1 MAFDPSTATLVPE
14 AEPPVSRRFDPTT
27 ATLEPEASKQPR
39 AAAPLWEP
47 YDKAASQA
55 ADARFL
61 ASGEPAPTAPFLYP
75 GETVGG
81 PASPE
86 DASGS
91 GLTAV
96 PKSKLAPVF
105 SAAKR
110 GWEETPNI
118 VGPEAEAWIKQ
129 HGGGDR
135 LIGALNSPSL
145 LLGAGMAGFRGAQE
159 LVNQELIPVVGEQ
172 GARDIAAMPEAFPTG
187 LGHQPTALHDVA
199 TGRIRPPTPG
209 DMGAYERGFARDR
222 GLGIEARTPEE
233 VEGYD
238 VRQAREA
245 ANNAREPA
253 KQLTGPVRP
262 RPQTPEQ
269 AAMDEAAPESPPVV
283 APNAPPGTTPVPA
296 EAPLA
301 ELVKPP
307 AIAASEA
314 PPAPRAPNPKLPEPG
329 GAPIA
334 LGGPEPAPAPA
345 SPSAFDPMTA
355 TPETPV
361 SGSYV
366 MLDPR
371 QLTVDPK
378 RFQFKE
384 SNERGVTGALEGTD
398 RWEPDLASPIM
409 AWQAN
414 DGQLF
419 VADGHQ
425 RHDLAT
431 RAQAAGQDNVQIPAK
446 VYREADGYTPDY
458 MRTLA
463 AYKNISEGSGTA
475 IDAAKVM
482 RGINAIPANR
492 ALPSLPPKQQ
502 MVQQGAALAKLS
514 DEAFGVVV
522 NGIVPPGYAAH
533 VGAMIA
539 DPAEQMG
546 ALTVL
551 ARAQPANSEQARMMV
566 KDIINSGFAKQAAD
580 DQGRFPWE
588 DDNAVMPLFSERA
601 RVLDNAMRNLRGT
614 RRVFKAAVEGEDA
627 LTGAGNV
634 LDTEGNVRAKTE
646 NERLL
651 DTLER
656 NATTHGPVSDA
667 FNVAARELS
676 GGRPVAGVVSQF
688 LAKTRALVRSGQ
700 DTGLRPGDTAG
711 GAGEAGAGEAEQPV
725 EGQEGFFE
733 DRVPLFSPVE
743 RAVDGLKQ
751 AKGTGEQMLAQ
762 IVKTPGV
769 KPEELN
775 WLNLPNWLRG
785 QKSVTREQIADYVRA
800 NSLDV
805 REATRG
811 DRIGVDW
818 DRLYDIEQEK
828 LVELQAALPDEL
840 PEPVGVGTQPV
851 SNRGGVIHSLTM
863 GWIKPD
869 DLPEAYRQ
877 AAHAYIDAQEDR
889 ARESEVGSAGST
901 KFGTYTLPGGENY
914 REMLITLPAKEPDRW
929 QVFKPTDGRAVASFV
944 TEAEARADARR
955 RGDGFDY
962 GWSAAEDNP
971 ETYRSSHWDEPNVLA
986 HLRFNERTAPDS
998 KRVLF
1003 VEEVQSDWHQ
1013 AGRRRGYRDTEAAP
1027 KQVNFNTWAE
1037 QQGLAPERVQRIWD
1051 NHGRGDVDPK
1061 VDEMWQAWVEDRD
1074 ATLRALETHS
1084 NTVPN
1089 APFKTTWPSLVMK
1102 RVIKLAVDNGFDRV
1116 AWAPGEVH
1124 ADRYDLSRQIK
1135 DLTLHGAGDNLR
1147 LTATDHNNNRV
1158 IDMQHTTRAGLS
1170 DIIGAETAAKLL
1182 AQPEPNPAN
1191 PYGARNIF
1199 GADLKVGG
1207 EGMKG
1212 FYDRILPSET
1222 NKIVGKYGTK
1232 VGQSEVGI
1240 GKPDRDSIKPDAQA
1254 VKDLGPEWD
1263 RIIAQIRELESQ
1275 RKPYSGNTP
1284 EENRLYDQLDV
1295 IHARMIDETHARSGN
1310 TQPVHSVDITPA
1322 LRNVVSTQGLG
1333 LFAGKRL
1340 PPPPKSGPDLF
1351 GGERAQA
1358 ARRTPE
1364 PTIKGDQRQIAMPG
1378 MEPSAVQA
1386 QAARDQAGPR
1396 SNQQPANEGLFARP
1410 ETPQPELG
1418 APEAARPVSRW
1429 AQDNG
1434 PEFVDELHLIHDLNG
1449 GHAVAGS
1456 WVFERGRE
1464 TGHEH
1469 LAVVENAT
1477 GRIIHAGTVRQ
1488 KAFVTFKTGNMLDA
1502 RDAYTVHHNH
1512 PNSSSLSGGDI
1523 TMLAA
1528 PGLSHV
1534 VAHAENGDTFHAALA
1549 FTGTDPRTSVIP
1561 EVAAHQRQLQQ
1572 TVAIQL
1578 GRMENILVD
1587 MVKRGEI
1594 TYPEANAALGDMI
1607 NRILHADGIIH
1618 YVSTRELPK
1627 IIADRLKTVLRGRG
1641 HAAGTIDRSA
1651 VAVRPEER
1659 VAGLPRPDEREPLQ
1673 GPPRGEAGGGTGP
1686 PRADATGQG
1695 QLLEGLSTMPP
1706 LPLRGGHLN
1715 VDILSDKTGL
1725 PRLMA
1730 EAKIAFSPTSLR
1742 GAQPMELAMRK
1753 HGAEAALAFQ
1763 RAAVSLRSVRDAVDR
1778 LSRADQIDFTHRME
1792 TGQRQSSPALQA
1804 VADMLRTTIDDWA
1817 KTIQGMGKGYLQ
1829 NAITDYMG
1837 HIWGNYRE
1845 WAAGQVPAGQ
1855 TGGPPVPGAA
1865 HAAAQGKRPLQGSG
1879 AFLKQ
1884 RTFPTQLDGINAGL
1898 VPATYNPVDLQLLK
1912 IREMQKFYFGAKL
1925 VDYMKH
1931 TGMATWVPEG
1941 DFHAAEAS
1949 GYVKL
1954 DDRIFQPQIRGAH
1967 AAGPVT
1973 PGAYYAIE
1981 PQARLFNRYMSQGI
1995 AGNSA
2000 WYDMFRA
2007 AGNALNSIQLAWPG
2021 FHTAFVTMDTANS
2034 RFALGLQ
2041 QAAHGQIVK
2050 AAGSLALGVGPGAV
2064 VKSLVTGT
2072 RLRKA
2077 LLDPAAASPEYRQ
2090 LADDFIMGGGRLSM
2104 DQFYQSAAA
2113 GSFIHGWKGFDP
2125 RRIAQQI
2132 AQMYRDTPPGWRKQ
2146 VSLPVQI
2153 VFRSLD
2159 TMMHPL
2165 MGWLVPRAKVGVFG
2179 EMMRAWHDANPNAT
2193 PEERA
2198 AAATKAW
2205 DNTEDR
2211 LGQFTYDNVFWDKT
2225 LKDVAFIGFRSV
2237 GWNLGT
2243 VRAGAGAVADTGK
2256 FIADAA
2262 RLRKPE
2268 FTGRMAYGIA
2278 QFMNQ
2283 ALLGATITYL
2293 LTGSGPQSWLDYFF
2307 PRTGGTT
2314 PQGEPERLT
2323 PPGYVKDW
2331 IEWAKAPAQTLA
2343 NKVHPLISLGLQM
2356 KNNRDYYG
2364 GIIDASGIDPDVNM
2378 AAAYG
2383 DFLVNSLL
2391 PFTVRG
2397 YGRLEAE
2404 GASQAAK
2411 IMSLFGFNPAPKS
2424 IVSPERGEAFQLKD
2438 DIKAYRRLMREPGRS
2453 HVFTPNPP

>member
-1 MAFDPSTATLVPE
+1 
-14 AEPPVSRRFDPTT
+14 
-27 ATLEPEASKQPR
+27 
-39 AAAPLWEP
+39 
-47 YDKAASQA
+47 
-55 ADARFL
+55 
-61 ASGEPAPTAPFLYP
+61 
-75 GETVGG
+75 
-81 PASPE
+81 
-86 DASGS
+86 
-91 GLTAV
+91 
-96 PKSKLAPVF
+96 
-105 SAAKR
+105 
-110 GWEETPNI
+110 
-118 VGPEAEAWIKQ
+118 
-129 HGGGDR
+129 
-135 LIGALNSPSL
+135 
-145 LLGAGMAGFRGAQE
+145 
-159 LVNQELIPVVGEQ
+159 
-172 GARDIAAMPEAFPTG
+172 
-187 LGHQPTALHDVA
+187 
-199 TGRIRPPTPG
+199 
-209 DMGAYERGFARDR
+209 
-222 GLGIEARTPEE
+222 
-233 VEGYD
+233 
-238 VRQAREA
+238 
-245 ANNAREPA
+245 
-253 KQLTGPVRP
+253 
-262 RPQTPEQ
+262 
-269 AAMDEAAPESPPVV
+269 
-283 APNAPPGTTPVPA
+283 
-296 EAPLA
+296 
-301 ELVKPP
+301 
-307 AIAASEA
+307 
-314 PPAPRAPNPKLPEPG
+314 
-329 GAPIA
+329 
-334 LGGPEPAPAPA
+334 
-345 SPSAFDPMTA
+345 
-355 TPETPV
+355 
-361 SGSYV
+361 

-371 QLTVDPK
+371 QLAVDPK

-384 SNERGVTGALEGTD
+384 SNERGVTGALEGTN
-398 RWEPDLASPIM
+398 RWESDLASPIM

-446 VYREADGYTPDY
+446 VYREADGYTPEY
-458 MRTLA
+458 MRALA

-482 RGINAIPANR
+482 RGVNAIPTNR
-492 ALPSLPPKQQ
+492 ALPALPPKQQ

-667 FNVAARELS
+667 LNSAARDLA

-700 DTGLRPGDTAG
+700 DTSLRPGDTAG
-711 GAGEAGAGEAEQPV
+711 GAGETGAGETEQPV
-725 EGQEGFFE
+725 EGQEGF
-733 DRVPLFSPVE
+733 
-743 RAVDGLKQ
+743 
-751 AKGTGEQMLAQ
+751 
-762 IVKTPGV
+762 
-769 KPEELN
+769 
-775 WLNLPNWLRG
+775 
-785 QKSVTREQIADYVRA
+785 
-800 NSLDV
+800 
-805 REATRG
+805 
-811 DRIGVDW
+811 
-818 DRLYDIEQEK
+818 
-828 LVELQAALPDEL
+828 
-840 PEPVGVGTQPV
+840 
-851 SNRGGVIHSLTM
+851 
-863 GWIKPD
+863 
-869 DLPEAYRQ
+869 
-877 AAHAYIDAQEDR
+877 
-889 ARESEVGSAGST
+889 
-901 KFGTYTLPGGENY
+901 
-914 REMLITLPAKEPDRW
+914 
-929 QVFKPTDGRAVASFV
+929 
-944 TEAEARADARR
+944 
-955 RGDGFDY
+955 
-962 GWSAAEDNP
+962 
-971 ETYRSSHWDEPNVLA
+971 
-986 HLRFNERTAPDS
+986 
-998 KRVLF
+998 
-1003 VEEVQSDWHQ
+1003 
-1013 AGRRRGYRDTEAAP
+1013 
-1027 KQVNFNTWAE
+1027 
-1037 QQGLAPERVQRIWD
+1037 
-1051 NHGRGDVDPK
+1051 
-1061 VDEMWQAWVEDRD
+1061 
-1074 ATLRALETHS
+1074 
-1084 NTVPN
+1084 
-1089 APFKTTWPSLVMK
+1089 
-1102 RVIKLAVDNGFDRV
+1102 
-1116 AWAPGEVH
+1116 
-1124 ADRYDLSRQIK
+1124 
-1135 DLTLHGAGDNLR
+1135 
-1147 LTATDHNNNRV
+1147 
-1158 IDMQHTTRAGLS
+1158 
-1170 DIIGAETAAKLL
+1170 
-1182 AQPEPNPAN
+1182 
-1191 PYGARNIF
+1191 
-1199 GADLKVGG
+1199 
-1207 EGMKG
+1207 
-1212 FYDRILPSET
+1212 
-1222 NKIVGKYGTK
+1222 
-1232 VGQSEVGI
+1232 
-1240 GKPDRDSIKPDAQA
+1240 
-1254 VKDLGPEWD
+1254 
-1263 RIIAQIRELESQ
+1263 
-1275 RKPYSGNTP
+1275 
-1284 EENRLYDQLDV
+1284 
-1295 IHARMIDETHARSGN
+1295 
-1310 TQPVHSVDITPA
+1310 
-1322 LRNVVSTQGLG
+1322 
-1333 LFAGKRL
+1333 FAGKRL

-1358 ARRTPE
+1358 ARRTSE
-1364 PTIKGDQRQIAMPG
+1364 PTIKDDQRQITMPG

-1386 QAARDQAGPR
+1386 QAARDQVGPR
-1396 SNQQPANEGLFARP
+1396 SNQQPVNEGLFARP
-1410 ETPQPELG
+1410 ETPQPELPT
-1418 APEAARPVSRW
+1418 PEAARPVSRW
-1429 AQDNG
+1429 AGNNG
-1434 PEFVDELHLIHDLNG
+1434 PEFVDELHLIPDLNG
-1449 GHAVAGS
+1449 GHAVAGN

-1488 KAFVTFKTGNMLDA
+1488 KSFVTFKTENMLDA

-1534 VAHAENGDTFHAALA
+1534 VAHAENGDTFHAALN
-1549 FTGTDPRTSVIP
+1549 FTGADPRTSVIP
-1561 EVAAHQRQLQQ
+1561 EVAAHQRRLQQ
-1572 TVAIQL
+1572 TAAVQR

-1607 NRILHADGIIH
+1607 NRILHADGVIH

-1641 HAAGTIDRSA
+1641 HAPGTIDRSA
-1651 VAVRPEER
+1651 IAVRPEER
-1659 VAGLPRPDEREPLQ
+1659 VAGLPRPDGSEPLQ
-1673 GPPRGEAGGGTGP
+1673 GPPGGEAGGGTGP
-1686 PRADATGQG
+1686 PRSGATGQG
-1695 QLLEGLSTMPP
+1695 QLLEELSAMPP

-1730 EAKIAFSPTSLR
+1730 EAKVAFSPTSLR

-1753 HGAEAALAFQ
+1753 HGAEAAVAFQ

-1792 TGQRQSSPALQA
+1792 TGQRQSSPALQT
-1804 VADMLRTTIDDWA
+1804 VAGMLRTTIDDWA
-1817 KTIQGMGKGYLQ
+1817 KTIQGMGRGYLQ

-1855 TGGPPVPGAA
+1855 TGGSPTPGGA

-1925 VDYMKH
+1925 ADYMKH
-1931 TGMATWVPEG
+1931 TGMATWVPEA
-1941 DFHAAEAS
+1941 DFHAAQSS
-1949 GYVKL
+1949 GFVKL

-1995 AGNSA
+1995 AGKSA

-2041 QAAHGQIVK
+2041 QAAHGQIVN

-2132 AQMYRDTPPGWRKQ
+2132 AQMYRDAPPGWRKQ
-2146 VSLPVQI
+2146 VSLPVQ
-2153 VFRSLD
+2153 VAFRSLD

-2193 PEERA
+2193 LEDRA
-2198 AAATKAW
+2198 AASTRAW

-2211 LGQFTYDNVFWDKT
+2211 LGQYTYDNVFWDKT

-2243 VRAGAGAVADTGK
+2243 LRAGAGAVADTGK

-2262 RLRKPE
+2262 RLRRPE

-2278 QFMNQ
+2278 QFVNQ

-2331 IEWAKAPAQTLA
+2331 IEWARAPAQTLA

-2383 DFLVNSLL
+2383 DFLINSVM

-2411 IMSLFGFNPAPKS
+2411 TMSLFGFNPAPKS

-2438 DIKAYRRLMREPGRS
+2438 DIKAYRRQMREPGRS